1 MWMARR
7 GGILLP
13 SISRLLNISY
23 KVELPVLAHI
33 IYIYILCICMYVC
46 MYIRVVGTNSARS
59 GVLARVNELRLDP
72 RGN

>member
-1 MWMARR
+1 MYARAFPLAR
-7 GGILLP
+7 
-13 SISRLLNISY
+13 SRASLDWENFNTD
-23 KVELPVLAHI
+23 
-33 IYIYILCICMYVC
+33 IYIYIYYVC